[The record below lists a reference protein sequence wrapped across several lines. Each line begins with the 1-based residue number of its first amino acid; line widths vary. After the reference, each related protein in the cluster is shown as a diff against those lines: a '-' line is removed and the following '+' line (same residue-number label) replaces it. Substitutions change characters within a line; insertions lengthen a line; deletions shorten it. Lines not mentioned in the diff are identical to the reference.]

1 MDKISKICL
10 VSSIVISLGLIC
22 GITTYKIV
30 SNHNEKVLLVES
42 KAIIEQAE
50 KCINDKKCQKDENI
64 TLKPVWGQTGVFLEL
79 NYLDKPVN
87 EVTKEYYNEESYV
100 KYDDGKYVFI
110 DLK

>member
-42 KAIIEQAE
+42 KAIIEQAK
-50 KCINDKKCQKDENI
+50 KCINEKKCQKDQNI
-64 TLKPVWGQTGVFLEL
+64 TLKKLYEL
-79 NYLDKPVN
+79 NYLDKQVN

>member
-42 KAIIEQAE
+42 KAIIEQA
-50 KCINDKKCQKDENI
+50 KKCI
-64 TLKPVWGQTGVFLEL
+64 TLKKLYEL
-79 NYLDKPVN
+79 NYLDKQVN